1 MLLTFANINPLTQII
16 MKGKKVYVYIKDVAN
31 DYDHDTFV
39 ELYESKNDA
48 IAQLAKDRA
57 EVIGYWKD
65 EAAYAEIDD
74 DTATWFCACEDG
86 YYARNHDHFY
96 IVEREIK

>member
-1 MLLTFANINPLTQII
+1 

-31 DYDHDTFV
+31 DYDNDTFV
-39 ELYESKNDA
+39 ELYESENDA
-48 IAQLAKDRA
+48 IAQLAKDRE
-57 EVIGYWKD
+57 EVIDYWKD
-65 EAAYAEIDD
+65 EAPYAEIGT
-74 DTATWFCACEDG
+74 DTATCFSACEDG